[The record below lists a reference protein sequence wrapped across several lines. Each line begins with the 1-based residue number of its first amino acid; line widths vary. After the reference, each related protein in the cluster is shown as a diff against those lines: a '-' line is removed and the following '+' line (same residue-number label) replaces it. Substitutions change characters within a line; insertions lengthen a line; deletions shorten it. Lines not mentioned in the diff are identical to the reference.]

1 MESKNNYEN
10 EIIKRLDTM
19 IEQNNTIIE
28 QDTYRA
34 KHIATIKKD
43 LRAISTIVIILT
55 ILYVFGL
62 LIAFNG

>member
-34 KHIATIKKD
+34 KHIATIKRD
-43 LRAISTIVIILT
+43 IRVIETIVAIEFICT
-55 ILYVFGL
+55 IFLYFMMQ
-62 LIAFNG
+62 NY